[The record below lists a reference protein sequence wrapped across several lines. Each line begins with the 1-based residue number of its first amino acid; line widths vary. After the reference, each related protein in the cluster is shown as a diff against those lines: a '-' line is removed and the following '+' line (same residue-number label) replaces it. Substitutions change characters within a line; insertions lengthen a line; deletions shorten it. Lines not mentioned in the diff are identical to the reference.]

1 MRKPRPCPSYSRRRD
16 RNNCVH
22 WRSFS
27 AERWKV
33 QHYVPTDRT
42 MPSSSITRRSR
53 DTHCPICPARRHSSS
68 SDTAP
73 EAPPQFVRIGQVSL
87 PTLSRNWVELA
98 CTSKNA
104 NPPHVVH
111 YDEPPAA
118 CPPGF
123 EPTTDDVGDKR
134 VSDMLLS
141 DVLCT
146 SRSNHQASPPP
157 AGLSCCCCGLHLVQA
172 FKAQIG
178 HVGRSPV
185 ACPPPS
191 PPTVTREPHV
201 FLVCSSPMSSLVLPS
216 LTPVLPS
223 YPSSGGCHSH
233 LCCNPHC
240 PPTPVILSS

>member
-1 MRKPRPCPSYSRRRD
+1 
-16 RNNCVH
+16 
-22 WRSFS
+22 
-27 AERWKV
+27 
-33 QHYVPTDRT
+33 

-104 NPPHVVH
+104 NHPHVVH

-146 SRSNHQASPPP
+146 GRSNHQASPPP

-185 ACPPPS
+185 VRCKSPPHSVPS
-191 PPTVTREPHV
+191 PGAIPQTPGYLNDAACAVRAVRGRHPQWAVDSVTSKIVHSFVRTRERL
-201 FLVCSSPMSSLVLPS
+201 LVPC
-216 LTPVLPS
+216 
-223 YPSSGGCHSH
+223 
-233 LCCNPHC
+233 
-240 PPTPVILSS
+240 I

>member
-1 MRKPRPCPSYSRRRD
+1 MDS
-16 RNNCVH
+16 NNPEC
-22 WRSFS
+22 SS

-33 QHYVPTDRT
+33 QHYVPTDRR

-123 EPTTDDVGDKR
+123 EPTTDDVGDKECS
-134 VSDMLLS
+134 SDKGGGLGLFIKGRSGAWLQNS
-141 DVLCT
+141 DNTAETTPRRQTV
-146 SRSNHQASPPP
+146 PPP
-157 AGLSCCCCGLHLVQA
+157 CP
-172 FKAQIG
+172 
-178 HVGRSPV
+178 RPV
-185 ACPPPS
+185 RGMTFPHQPGDDCRQVTVPPP
-191 PPTVTREPHV
+191 P
-201 FLVCSSPMSSLVLPS
+201 
-216 LTPVLPS
+216 
-223 YPSSGGCHSH
+223 GGVGGGGHHRRPDCAEFMAGP
-233 LCCNPHC
+233 LLAVGCQR
-240 PPTPVILSS
+240 L